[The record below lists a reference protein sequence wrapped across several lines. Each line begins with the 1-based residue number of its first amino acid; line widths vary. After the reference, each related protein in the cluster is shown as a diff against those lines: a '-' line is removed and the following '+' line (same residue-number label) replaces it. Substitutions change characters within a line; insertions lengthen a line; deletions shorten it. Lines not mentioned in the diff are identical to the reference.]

1 LDLGSL
7 PKLAGLLMLV
17 LSLVT
22 LFRFSSCSL
31 TDGDAIEHGS
41 ASVDGPRSGSV
52 ARPIDAPR

>member
-22 LFRFSSCSL
+22 LFRFSSCRF

-41 ASVDGPRSGSV
+41 ASVD
-52 ARPIDAPR
+52 APR